1 MSETVANLLFSKEHE
16 WVEVLEENI
25 VRIGISDYAQLQ
37 LGDIVFVENP
47 EIGDE
52 VSANESMGTVESVK
66 AVSDIFSPVSGTIV
80 KVNEKLDDAPDLI
93 NTNPY
98 NKGWLVEVELS
109 DKEELKELLNAE
121 EYQAFTEE

>member
-1 MSETVANLLFSKEHE
+1 MSETAANLLFSKEHE
-16 WVEVLEENI
+16 WVEVLEGNI

-52 VSANESMGTVESVK
+52 VNVNESMGTVESVK

-80 KVNEKLDDAPDLI
+80 KVNEDLDDAPDLI

-98 NKGWLVEVELS
+98 NNGWLVEVELS

-121 EYQAFTEE
+121 EYQAFTKE

>member
-16 WVEVLEENI
+16 WVEVLEGNI

-47 EIGDE
+47 EIGDKIN
-52 VSANESMGTVESVK
+52 VNESMGTVESVK

-80 KVNEKLDDAPDLI
+80 KVNEELDDAPDSI

-109 DKEELKELLNAE
+109 DKEELKELLNAK